1 MPPDLVR
8 RLYEA
13 INPMTLSSVVRE
25 RFAGQAMTP
34 WSANPAQLAQ
44 SLAEERKRYETLVKA
59 SGYVK
64 EDA

>member
-1 MPPDLVR
+1 
-8 RLYEA
+8 
-13 INPMTLSSVVRE
+13 
-25 RFAGQAMTP
+25 
-34 WSANPAQLAQ
+34 LAQ